1 MRGLDTRGGLI
12 TVITAGVVALGGL
25 GAFVAMQVIGKPS
38 VEPLQ
43 PTANGAI
50 SPGTRAIVVRTGSGP
65 LQDLKVTLDGRDV
78 TSRIRGAGGNI
89 VLRAPGL
96 SNGPHTMSVSYSTG
110 NLVSPSTSRTWGFVV
125 DRTPPALSATV
136 PVGNGVNSHSVRIA
150 GTAERGST
158 INITWEGGLARAVAE
173 GPTGAW
179 ATTATL
185 PEGLVDLRVAATDIA
200 GNTIAKGRRLIVDT
214 KRPRFTLV
222 GTKNLFTLTTTAE
235 PIVYGRVANEDP
247 RLLTFGARVNGEQ
260 ITPISGRDVVAV
272 GTSTAPYTDAA
283 SSGNGTSLQLSGKKF
298 ALGIG
303 TLPEGRN
310 TITVW
315 VRDAGGNVARKTFT
329 SFVDTQSQFGT
340 SQLTEG
346 AKGTDVQELQV
357 RLAQAGVWK
366 GGSTGTYHAK
376 TVRAVKRYQKRHGF
390 TVNGRVDSRTL
401 GALVGKIVV
410 RLNRRTL
417 TLYRD
422 GKAVKTYPIAVG
434 MPAYPTPIGTFK
446 IVNKQM
452 NPTWTP
458 PESPWAAGLGPI
470 PAGPGNPLGTRWIG
484 TSATAVG
491 IHGTYADWSIG
502 SAASHGCL
510 RMHIPDVEALYE
522 LVSVGMPVEIT
533 N

>member
-1 MRGLDTRGGLI
+1 MRGLGTRGGLI

-25 GAFVAMQVIGKPS
+25 GAFIAMQVIGTPS

-43 PTANGAI
+43 PTADGAI
-50 SPGTRAIVVRTGSGP
+50 SPATRAIVVRTGSGP
-65 LQDLKVTLDGRDV
+65 LKELKVTLDGRDV
-78 TSRIRGAGGNI
+78 TSRIGGAGSDI

-96 SNGPHTMSVSYSTG
+96 SNGAHTMSVSYSTD
-110 NLVSPSTSRTWGFVV
+110 NLLSRSTSRTWGFVV
-125 DRTPPALSATV
+125 DRKPPALSV
-136 PVGNGVNSHSVRIA
+136 PVPLGNGVNHHSVRIA

-173 GPTGAW
+173 GPSGAW

-185 PEGLVDLRVAATDIA
+185 PEGLVDLRVVATDPA
-200 GNTIAKGRRLIVDT
+200 GNTTARARRLIVDT
-214 KRPRFTLV
+214 ERPRLTLA
-222 GTKNLFTLTTTAE
+222 GTKNLFKLTTTPD
-235 PIVYGRVANEDP
+235 PIIYGRVANENP
-247 RLLTFGARVNGEQ
+247 HLLTFGARVNGQQ
-260 ITPISGRDVVAV
+260 ITPVRGRDAMA
-272 GTSTAPYTDAA
+272 TSTSGSPYTDAA
-283 SSGNGTSLQLSGKKF
+283 STGDGTSLQLSGKKF

-303 TLPEGRN
+303 RLPEGQN

-315 VRDAGGNVARKTFT
+315 VRDAGGNVTRRTFT
-329 SFVDTQSQFGT
+329 SFVDTQSEFGS

-346 AKGTDVQELQV
+346 AKGTDVEQLQV
-357 RLAQAGVWK
+357 RLGQAGVWK
-366 GGSTGTYHAK
+366 GGSTGKYNAK
-376 TVRAVKRYQKRHGF
+376 TTKAVKRYQRKHGLK
-390 TVNGRVDSRTL
+390 VNGRVDSRTL
-401 GALVGKIVV
+401 RALVGKIVV
-410 RLNRRTL
+410 RLNSRTL

-422 GKAVKTYPIAVG
+422 GKAVKTYPVAVG
-434 MPAYPTPIGTFK
+434 MPAYPTPTGTYE

-484 TSATAVG
+484 TSASSVG
-491 IHGTYADWSIG
+491 MHGTYADWTVG
-502 SAASHGCL
+502 TAASHGCL
-510 RMHIPDVEALYE
+510 RMHIADVEELYE